1 MSSCKPWELKKKVL
15 PQHTD
20 HAGVVWHGTY
30 LNWLEESRI
39 DSIGKAGIQYI
50 ELLNR
55 GFEMPVY
62 KVEIKY
68 LIPILIGEE
77 IIIKSLFIKN
87 KGPRIK
93 VNSKFTNIK
102 NKIYAE
108 ASIDIVLINKETFK
122 VVRKRPDFIESY
134 LDNLSKAPYKTKQN
148 DNFN

>member
-1 MSSCKPWELKKKVL
+1 MNTCKSWELKKKVL

-39 DSIGKAGIQYI
+39 DSISKAGIKYI

-62 KVEIKY
+62 KIEIKY
-68 LIPILIGEE
+68 LMPIMIGDE
-77 IIIKSLFIKN
+77 IIVKSSFIIN
-87 KGPRIK
+87 QWPRIK
-93 VNSKFTNIK
+93 GNSKFTSIR
-102 NKIYAE
+102 NKIHAE

-122 VVRKRPDFIESY
+122 VVRKRPLFLEHC
-134 LDNLSKAPYKTKQN
+134 LNNLRKGP
-148 DNFN
+148 

>member
-1 MSSCKPWELKKKVL
+1 MNTCKSWELKKKVL

-39 DSIGKAGIQYI
+39 DSIGKAGIKYI

-62 KVEIKY
+62 KIEIKY
-68 LIPILIGEE
+68 LMPIMIGDE
-77 IIIKSLFIKN
+77 IIIKSSFATN
-87 KGPRIK
+87 QGPRIK
-93 VNSKFTNIK
+93 VNSTLTNLV
-102 NKIYAE
+102 NKIHAE

-122 VVRKRPDFIESY
+122 VVRKRPLFLEHY
-134 LDNLSKAPYKTKQN
+134 LNNLRKGP
-148 DNFN
+148 

>member
-1 MSSCKPWELKKKVL
+1 MKNCKPWELKKKVL

-39 DSIGKAGIQYI
+39 DSIGKAGIRYI

-62 KVEIKY
+62 KIEIKY
-68 LIPILIGEE
+68 LMPIMIGDE
-77 IIIKSLFIKN
+77 IIVKSSFIIN
-87 KGPRIK
+87 QGPRMK
-93 VNSKFTNIK
+93 VNSKFTNLR
-102 NKIYAE
+102 NKIHAE

-122 VVRKRPDFIESY
+122 VVRKRPLFLEHC
-134 LDNLSKAPYKTKQN
+134 LNNLRKGP
-148 DNFN
+148 

>member
-1 MSSCKPWELKKKVL
+1 MNTCKSWELKKKVL

-39 DSIGKAGIQYI
+39 DSIGKAGIEYI

-62 KVEIKY
+62 KIEIKY
-68 LIPILIGEE
+68 LIPIRIGEE
-77 IIIKSLFIKN
+77 IIVKSSFISD

-93 VNSKFTNIK
+93 VNSTFNSLG
-102 NKIYAE
+102 NKIHAE
-108 ASIDIVLINKETFK
+108 ASIDIVLINNKTFK
-122 VVRKRPDFIESY
+122 VVRKRPDY
-134 LDNLSKAPYKTKQN
+134 LQYYLNKLCKGPKKQTK
-148 DNFN
+148 

>member
-1 MSSCKPWELKKKVL
+1 MNTCKSWELKKKVL

-39 DSIGKAGIQYI
+39 DSIGKAGIKYI

-62 KVEIKY
+62 KIEIKY
-68 LIPILIGEE
+68 LMPIMIGDE
-77 IIIKSLFIKN
+77 IIIKSYFITN
-87 KGPRIK
+87 QGPRIK
-93 VNSKFTNIK
+93 VNSTLTNLM
-102 NKIYAE
+102 NKIHAE

-122 VVRKRPDFIESY
+122 VVRKMPDFLKKY
-134 LDNLSKAPYKTKQN
+134 LNNLRKGP
-148 DNFN
+148 